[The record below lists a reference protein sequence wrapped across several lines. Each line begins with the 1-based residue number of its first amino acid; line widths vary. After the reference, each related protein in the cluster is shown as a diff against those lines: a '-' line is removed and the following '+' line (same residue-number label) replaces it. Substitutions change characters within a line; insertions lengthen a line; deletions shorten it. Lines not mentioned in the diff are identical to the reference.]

1 MNLKSETR
9 NGYTISSDM
18 KKVWNIQMKM
28 VVKLIDVCSKYNLK
42 VWAEGGTLLGT

>member
-1 MNLKSETR
+1 MNLNSETR

-28 VVKLIDVCSKYNLK
+28 VVKLIEVCNF
-42 VWAEGGTLLGT
+42 VAGRDWCAV